1 MASAELSPSIK
12 ITLQLM
18 RPDTGNDWVFCRPIG
33 RVSDIGCVHVYQR
46 QAENSTANDRS
57 VKSSRHKAF
66 EILMAL
72 QVLVQERLPS
82 IPEAVEQRLTPLI
95 VFSPHAG
102 PSGAYSPDGTM
113 GYMMGDQQMMHRPP
127 GDPAFHNQYAHY
139 PAEYY
144 GHHL

>member
-57 VKSSRHKAF
+57 VKSSR
-66 EILMAL
+66 
-72 QVLVQERLPS
+72 
-82 IPEAVEQRLTPLI
+82 
-95 VFSPHAG
+95 
-102 PSGAYSPDGTM
+102 
-113 GYMMGDQQMMHRPP
+113 
-127 GDPAFHNQYAHY
+127 
-139 PAEYY
+139 
-144 GHHL
+144 